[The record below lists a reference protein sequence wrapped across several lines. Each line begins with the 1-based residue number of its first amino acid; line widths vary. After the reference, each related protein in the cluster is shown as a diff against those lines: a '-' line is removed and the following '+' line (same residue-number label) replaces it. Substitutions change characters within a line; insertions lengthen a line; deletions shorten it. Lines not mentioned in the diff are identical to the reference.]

1 MHPDEASQL
10 SKITSDSTGDLLYP
24 VESRIP
30 IDILEL
36 IFEAG
41 ARNAHR
47 QISTFP
53 KPIEIVV
60 SHVNR
65 RWREVAVNLA
75 VLWSSI
81 RASPF
86 EALDKLDSYFER
98 SKGHALSVCLFA
110 YKEYWRPDMVA
121 KMQLHLHRFRRFHLI
136 TDFIRSTSTVNA
148 HFKRFDMPALEC
160 FLYTPLDFAEF
171 QSPHAPLLSFTQG
184 APLLASV
191 RLNGPMLDLIRPPF
205 SGISQLCLKEERFP
219 IPFRS
224 ICDTLKSCV
233 SLVKFAF
240 SGHIIRSRRPLAIP
254 FDAAPFT
261 LPELRYMM
269 LSNGGSS
276 DVILAAITAPKLSTL
291 RLNNFEEGDLAY
303 FLQLSQVS
311 KFPVLESVTLLDNT
325 FSIEEYHDIARILP
339 AIRTV
344 ACLNSSYTD
353 EVLDFLVPLPTSSNV
368 THMPWPN
375 LGTLMFSQAQFQEK
389 HQAMLCNLVAA
400 RIALRTPI
408 LNLFLGH
415 ANRLLLDPDRL
426 DWLRERLHVD
436 ESREMPEDEEM
447 RLLAEF
453 AGDANSC

>member
-1 MHPDEASQL
+1 ML
-10 SKITSDSTGDLLYP
+10 SDDAPHTSDSDPMGDTTYP

-41 ARNAHR
+41 ARSSHR
-47 QISTFP
+47 SAFS

-75 VLWSSI
+75 VLWSFI
-81 RASPF
+81 RVTPF
-86 EALDKLDSYFER
+86 EALEKMDRYFER

-110 YKEYWRPDMVA
+110 YKGWWRADIVPR
-121 KMQLHLHRFRRFHLI
+121 MQCHLHRFRRFHLV
-136 TDFIRSTSTVNA
+136 TDFICSTATLSS
-148 HFKRFDMPALEC
+148 HFKRFHMPILEC
-160 FLYTPLDFAEF
+160 FLYTPLDYAEF
-171 QSPHAPLLSFTQG
+171 HDPPDAPPLLPFIQG

-191 RLNGPMLDLIRPPF
+191 RLNGPTLDLITPPF
-205 SGISQLCLKEERFP
+205 SGISQLCLGEERFA

-224 ICDTLKSCV
+224 ICDTLRSCG
-233 SLVKFAF
+233 SLVKFSF
-240 SGHIIRSRRPLAIP
+240 TGHTLRSRRPLATP
-254 FDAAPFT
+254 LDAAPFI

-276 DVILAAITAPKLSTL
+276 DVILSAIIAPKLSAL

-303 FLQLSQVS
+303 FLELSQVS
-311 KFPVLESVTLLDNT
+311 KFPVLESLALFDTT
-325 FSIEEYHDIARILP
+325 FSIAEYHDIAHIFP
-339 AIRTV
+339 AIRSF

-353 EVLDFLVPLPTSSNV
+353 EVLDFLVPLPTSGSV
-368 THMPWPN
+368 THMPWPS
-375 LGTLMFSQAQFQEK
+375 LGMLMFSLAQFQEK
-389 HQAMLCNLVAA
+389 HQAMLCSLVSA
-400 RIALRTPI
+400 RIALRAPI
-408 LNLFLGH
+408 VNLFLGH

-426 DWLRERLHVD
+426 EWLQQRLHVD
-436 ESREMPEDEEM
+436 ESQQMPEDEEM

-453 AGDANSC
+453 AGDSNSC